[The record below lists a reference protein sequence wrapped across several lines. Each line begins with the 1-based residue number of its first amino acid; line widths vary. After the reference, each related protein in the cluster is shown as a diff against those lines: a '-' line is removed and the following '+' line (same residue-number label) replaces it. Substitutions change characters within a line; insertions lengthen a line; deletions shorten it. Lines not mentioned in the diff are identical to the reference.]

1 MLPALLVVAHAWL
14 LAVASAVPSEQT
26 WRGKAREQPDEAAR
40 RGLEEQYVIRVL
52 RPGMEGAGCNLN
64 ETEELP
70 RWGASWGEC
79 PAECVP
85 TVELLDSPRSVRW
98 RARTPAPSCLLTAP
112 RVPRRLPDQGEC
124 QAECEEGKTPK
135 GRYICDR
142 GTIERR
148 STCRIKVTFENLELI
163 HFIIFGLVCFGC
175 PGGCYLCGRQQG
187 IWGPKSRAM
196 DVPQTRSSAMPASSQ
211 PKRRT
216 GSPSSPS
223 SPSRVENPMR
233 KADVGAL

>member
-1 MLPALLVVAHAWL
+1 MCPVCGPACGPVYTRHA
-14 LAVASAVPSEQT
+14 
-26 WRGKAREQPDEAAR
+26 
-40 RGLEEQYVIRVL
+40 
-52 RPGMEGAGCNLN
+52 PGVG
-64 ETEELP
+64 
-70 RWGASWGEC
+70 R
-79 PAECVP
+79 
-85 TVELLDSPRSVRW
+85 
-98 RARTPAPSCLLTAP
+98 PAPSCLLTAP

-148 STCRIKVTFENLELI
+148 STCRIKVTLENLELI

-175 PGGCYLCGRQQG
+175 PCGCYLCGRQQG

>member
-1 MLPALLVVAHAWL
+1 MH
-14 LAVASAVPSEQT
+14 
-26 WRGKAREQPDEAAR
+26 
-40 RGLEEQYVIRVL
+40 
-52 RPGMEGAGCNLN
+52 
-64 ETEELP
+64 
-70 RWGASWGEC
+70 
-79 PAECVP
+79 
-85 TVELLDSPRSVRW
+85 
-98 RARTPAPSCLLTAP
+98 
-112 RVPRRLPDQGEC
+112 RRLPDQGEC

-148 STCRIKVTFENLELI
+148 STCRIKVTLENLELI

-175 PGGCYLCGRQQG
+175 PCGCYLCGRQQG